1 MTRKFYRAVAEALVR
16 TDASDFTIGELAAI
30 LNLQANFELARFY
43 KYIHTLRNTAR
54 AA

>member
-30 LNLQANFELARFY
+30 LNLQENFELAMFY
-43 KYIHTLRNTAR
+43 DYVRALRSKA
-54 AA
+54 